1 MKKILFL
8 LLIIFSLNSCEFFSL
23 IDYFI
28 ADREENSIKIVNN
41 SEDSIIFYPY
51 SLRPNISGWAA
62 YPDTLLPPH
71 DLKILM
77 NIPIPPHSYTYFEIE
92 ATKSELIERFGSD
105 SLMIF
110 IFSID
115 TLNTYSWEE
124 IRSGYKILR
133 RFDFNVHDL
142 DSLEWTLTYP

>member
-8 LLIIFSLNSCEFFSL
+8 LLIIFSLNSCEFFRL

-28 ADREENSIKIVNN
+28 NREQTFIKIVNN
-41 SEDSIIFYPY
+41 SEDTITEY
-51 SLRPNISGWAA
+51 SYSFLPISGGAT
-62 YPDTLLPPH
+62 YPDTLLPPD
-71 DLKILM
+71 DLKKYVHKPSIL
-77 NIPIPPHSYTYFEIE
+77 PHSCTYIE
-92 ATKSELIERFGSD
+92 VSEKSELIERFGSD

-110 IFSID
+110 IFSTD